1 MVTIAPIFG
10 YEGPASTPSY
20 AEKSHNPHHRTVD
33 LQRKPPAKAQGY
45 QDAQDAIDATLDAWL
60 PRLIE
65 TNDRLSAALMRL
77 RDFYLTGT
85 PIPGAETVLA
95 EVEAALEQAAKTR
108 KGV

>member
-1 MVTIAPIFG
+1 
-10 YEGPASTPSY
+10 
-20 AEKSHNPHHRTVD
+20 VD
-33 LQRKPPAKAQGY
+33 LQRKLPVKAKEY

-65 TNDRLSAALMRL
+65 TNDRLTAALMSL

-85 PIPGAETVLA
+85 PRPHAETVLA

-108 KGV
+108 KGI